1 MAWVVL
7 VLSGLFEAV
16 WATSLSRI
24 DSWERT
30 GPIVVF
36 GLGLAVSMAGLGWA
50 LRSIPVGTGYA
61 VWVGIGAATT
71 VAYAVATGAEPFG
84 WVKLLLVLGIIAC
97 VVGLKLVH

>member
-16 WATSLSRI
+16 WATALSRI

-30 GPIVVF
+30 GAIVVF

-61 VWVGIGAATT
+61 VWVGIGATLTA
-71 VAYAVATGAEPFG
+71 AYAMATGTEPAS
-84 WVKLLLVLGIIAC
+84 VLRVLLLAGIVGC
-97 VVGLKLVH
+97 VIGLKLTH